1 MERLGRRAHGDAA
14 RGACSE
20 PTTSVR
26 RFPVLDDLGSSDW
39 ASVSVGGDHTCALK
53 TDGSAYCWGSNQ
65 YGQLGLSH
73 TDTTC
78 GSLNARYSC
87 ATIPQLVQAGLQ
99 FASISAGQRHTC
111 AITRTREAYCW
122 GSNETGQVSDFGNGG
137 PSLTKVQSTL
147 PWTQITAGFSHT
159 CAVRSDGL
167 LVCWGSNDRG
177 QLGNGSLLPGTT
189 RTLITAPVAAASA
202 GQSRTCAR
210 TTVGVTYCWGA
221 VWTERSAGLELSRTQ
236 LTPQLVPGA
245 PALAWLSV
253 GSFTTCGADVSGFA
267 YCWEANPRGEMGT
280 GTQDG
285 SIVPVRVASDL
296 AFVQLSAGIVQ
307 TCGIDIS
314 GRRLLLGR
322 RLVRSAGRFA
332 VASRRTVRGTGLA
345 LRDEAGRGHRAT
357 AVRRNQHG
365 IRQPHMRCDDAW
377 QPLLLGPGA
386 IRAAR
391 RWYRGLRR
399 GDSGSRRRA
408 ESAARVESVG
418 ARRHFCVAHHASSTL
433 AHREPILR
441 LNCRSRLWC
450 PIGPPRSRSWFPP
463 SLHASPSIR

>member
-1 MERLGRRAHGDAA
+1 MRWKGSGAA
-14 RGACSE
+14 LVATLVVAACSE

-39 ASVSVGGDHTCALK
+39 ATVSVGGEHTCALK

-65 YGQLGLSH
+65 FGQLGVSH

-99 FASISAGQRHTC
+99 FASISAGQQHTC
-111 AITRTREAYCW
+111 AITRAREAYCW
-122 GSNETGQVSDFGNGG
+122 GSNENGQVSDFGNGG
-137 PSLTKVQSTL
+137 AALTKVASGL

-189 RTLITAPVAAASA
+189 RPLITGPIAAASA

-210 TTVGVTYCWGA
+210 TTVGVVYCWGA
-221 VWTERSAGLELSRTQ
+221 VWTERSSGLELSRTQ

-267 YCWEANPRGEMGT
+267 YCWEANPRGEMGN

-285 SIVPVRVASDL
+285 SLVPVRVASDL

-307 TCGIDIS
+307 TCGVDIAGAGYCWGDDSFGELGALPSLLVERCGGQVLPCATKPVGVIGRQRFIEISTGFGSHTCGVTTRGNLYCWGLGQS
-314 GRRLLLGR
+314 GQRGDGTEA
-322 RLVRSAGRFA
+322 SA
-332 VASRRTVRGTGLA
+332 VATPA
-345 LRDEAGRGHRAT
+345 L
-357 AVRRNQHG
+357 V
-365 IRQPHMRCDDAW
+365 
-377 QPLLLGPGA
+377 
-386 IRAAR
+386 
-391 RWYRGLRR
+391 
-399 GDSGSRRRA
+399 
-408 ESAARVESVG
+408 VE
-418 ARRHFCVAHHASSTL
+418 
-433 AHREPILR
+433 P
-441 LNCRSRLWC
+441 SRL
-450 PIGPPRSRSWFPP
+450 PGSSQ
-463 SLHASPSIR
+463 